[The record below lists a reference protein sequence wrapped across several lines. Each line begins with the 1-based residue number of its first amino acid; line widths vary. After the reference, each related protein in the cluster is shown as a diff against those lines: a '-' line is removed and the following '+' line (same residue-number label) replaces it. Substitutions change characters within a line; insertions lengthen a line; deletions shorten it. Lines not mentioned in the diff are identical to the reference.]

1 MRIMIKADI
10 HTHTT
15 FSTDCA
21 TPMEDMI
28 LEAIS
33 RGLDTLCFTEH
44 MDKDYPVYP
53 DRDPSLPVEFLL
65 DTDSYRQG
73 FLEMKEKYRDKIR
86 LLWGVEIGLQP
97 HLAEWNQNYVNQ
109 YPFDFIIGSEHNPEN
124 RDPYYPAFFEGRTEE
139 EAYAKYFAETF
150 ENLELFND
158 FDAIGH
164 MDYVVRY
171 GPNKNRDYSY
181 EKYSRYIDPILE
193 LILKKGIAL
202 EINSG
207 GYRHGLGEPN
217 PCKDIIVRYK
227 QMGGKLITIGSD
239 AHTPQSLCYDFER
252 IEPLLRECGFT
263 EYAVFEG
270 RKPRF
275 YPLG

>member
-239 AHTPQSLCYDFER
+239 AHTPRSLCYDFER